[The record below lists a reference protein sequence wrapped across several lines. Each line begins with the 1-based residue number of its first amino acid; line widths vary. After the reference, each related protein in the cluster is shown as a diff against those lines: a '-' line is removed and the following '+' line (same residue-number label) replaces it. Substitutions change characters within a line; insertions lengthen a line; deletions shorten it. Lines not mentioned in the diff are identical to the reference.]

1 MPRHKKTR
9 LLDVEFYI
17 DAAARHG
24 EISDGDHE
32 PGDLCVFLRRMWA
45 QLTPEQRLA
54 FARDP
59 QVHDALEAVVNVEE
73 LLLEIPI

>member
-1 MPRHKKTR
+1 MPKKKQGR

-17 DAAARHG
+17 EMADRHG

-45 QLTPEQRLA
+45 LLTPEQRLA

-59 QVHDALEAVVNVEE
+59 EVHDTLEAVVNVQE
-73 LLLEIPI
+73 LLSQLPI

>member
-17 DAAARHG
+17 DTAARHG
-24 EISDGDHE
+24 DISDGDHE

-45 QLTPEQRLA
+45 HLTPEQRLA
-54 FARDP
+54 FARDQ
-59 QVHDALEAVVNVEE
+59 QVHDTLEPVVNVEE
-73 LLLEIPI
+73 LLPELPI

>member
-1 MPRHKKTR
+1 MRQKKASR

-17 DAAARHG
+17 ETAARHG

-45 QLTPEQRLA
+45 LLTPEQRLA
-54 FARDP
+54 FARDEE
-59 QVHDALEAVVNVEE
+59 VHDTLDAVMDVEG
-73 LLLEIPI
+73 LLTQLPI

>member
-1 MPRHKKTR
+1 MPPKYTPS

-17 DAAARHG
+17 EMADRHG

-45 QLTPEQRLA
+45 LLTPEQRLA
-54 FARDP
+54 FARDEE
-59 QVHDALEAVVNVEE
+59 VHDTLDAVMDVEG
-73 LLLEIPI
+73 LLTQLPI